1 MSEAPAEARGTCAA
15 LFLVLLMGCATT
27 TPGPRPADSTVL
39 TRAEIDETGVQTAF
53 DAIRQLRPRY
63 LRGRAIVSVAYPW
76 TSYPLVYVNGLF
88 RGDLSSLRS
97 ILVHDIEEIR
107 YINPGDATTRWGTGH
122 SGGVIHVLA
131 N

>member
-1 MSEAPAEARGTCAA
+1 MSEARAEARSTCAA
-15 LFLVLLMGCATT
+15 LFLVLLVGCAT
-27 TPGPRPADSTVL
+27 TPGPRPRDSTVL
-39 TRAEIDETGVQTAF
+39 TRTEIDETGVQTAF

>member
-1 MSEAPAEARGTCAA
+1 MSEVRAEARSRCAP
-15 LFLVLLMGCATT
+15 LFLVLLVGCAT
-27 TPGPRPADSTVL
+27 TPGPRPPDSTVL
-39 TRAEIDETGVQTAF
+39 TRTEIDETGVQTAF

-107 YINPGDATTRWGTGH
+107 YIRPADATTRWGTGH